1 MAKPPVLDWV
11 FAEYPR
17 ARSRSTSEE
26 PLRAVPIAI
35 SAVLAGLLAVF
46 VVIVVAASALTL
58 LG

>member
-17 ARSRSTSEE
+17 ARGRSRADE

-35 SAVLAGLLAVF
+35 SAVLAGLVAVF
-46 VVIVVAASALTL
+46 VVIASAVTL
-58 LG
+58 FR